1 DQIGIHHTAM
11 ELASLLKLNRSSG
24 LEALLHEAREVSVNE
39 DQPMDKRL
47 RAIRIL
53 GLNPVGVEFDRFSQL
68 LSLQQPNTVQKEAAG
83 VLLKDGNPSSVQLL
97 LDRWST
103 YTPDIRKIVENGF
116 LQRNELALA
125 LLTAIEKKG
134 LDPD

>member
-1 DQIGIHHTAM
+1 M
-11 ELASLLKLNRSSG
+11 
-24 LEALLHEAREVSVNE
+24 
-39 DQPMDKRL
+39 
-47 RAIRIL
+47 
-53 GLNPVGVEFDRFSQL
+53 
-68 LSLQQPNTVQKEAAG
+68 EAAG

-134 LDPD
+134 LDPDLISQGSKSTLRQNPDSRIRELAKNIFKDSSAGSREDVVTKYYEATTLEGDVAKGKTLFQQVCSECHQL